1 MVYKRKTNI
10 FERILLPIGFL
21 VGIIGFYMISTAV
34 GIDMWLKIMSI
45 FTWLILI
52 FLIIIAAA
60 NEDIKEEISTVI
72 KEGYDEI
79 RTIKELNHDLL
90 AEMKLLRQDMK
101 RKR

>member
-1 MVYKRKTNI
+1 
-10 FERILLPIGFL
+10 
-21 VGIIGFYMISTAV
+21 MISTSS
-34 GIDMWLKIMSI
+34 GTEIWLKVISV
-45 FTWLILI
+45 FSWLILI

-60 NEDIKEEISTVI
+60 NEDVKEELGTVI
-72 KEGYDEI
+72 KEQFDEI